1 MDSYYHFEKR
11 REATMMDSNLP
22 YSVDDWVVH
31 TQYGV
36 GQIKRIEVK
45 PIRGESTNC
54 FKVRTNDCTYWF
66 PTNDIGNPR
75 IRSVASKDVI
85 EKLIK
90 NLRRK
95 SSRLDTDR
103 RVWKQRIEEAQT
115 DGDLISLSIIIRDL
129 STQKKLR
136 QLNQTEDD
144 ALQYFKDR
152 LLREWASITGDEIG
166 TLRTSL
172 QDYLM
177 ESQSKVEVD

>member
-1 MDSYYHFEKR
+1 
-11 REATMMDSNLP
+11 MMESILP
-22 YSVDDWVVH
+22 FSVDDWVVH

-45 PIRGESTNC
+45 PIHGETTNC

-66 PTNDIGNPR
+66 PTNDIDNPR

-85 EKLIK
+85 NKVIK

-103 RVWKQRIEEAQT
+103 KIWKQRIEEAQA
-115 DGDLISLSIIIRDL
+115 DGDLITLSIIIRDL

-144 ALQYFKDR
+144 ALEYFKDR
-152 LLREWASITGDEIG
+152 LVREWASITEEDIE

-172 QDYLM
+172 QAYIE
-177 ESQSKVEVD
+177 ESQSKVKVE

>member
-1 MDSYYHFEKR
+1 
-11 REATMMDSNLP
+11 MMDSNMP

-45 PIRGESTNC
+45 PIHGEKTNC

-85 EKLIK
+85 QKIIK

-103 RVWKQRIEEAQT
+103 KIWKQRIEEAQS
-115 DGDLISLSIIIRDL
+115 DGDLVSLSIIIRDL
-129 STQKKLR
+129 STQKILR
-136 QLNQTEDD
+136 QLNQTEED

-152 LLREWASITGDEIG
+152 LLREWSSITQEVIE
-166 TLRTSL
+166 TLRSTL
-172 QDYLM
+172 QAYIK
-177 ESQSKVEVD
+177 ESQSKVKVD

>member
-1 MDSYYHFEKR
+1 
-11 REATMMDSNLP
+11 MMDSNLP

-45 PIRGESTNC
+45 PIHGETTNC

-66 PTNDIGNPR
+66 PTNDIDNPR

-85 EKLIK
+85 NKVIK

-103 RVWKQRIEEAQT
+103 KIWKQRIEEAQA
-115 DGDLISLSIIIRDL
+115 DGDLITLSIIIRDL

-144 ALQYFKDR
+144 ALEYFKDR
-152 LLREWASITGDEIG
+152 LVREWASITEEDIE

-172 QDYLM
+172 QAYIE
-177 ESQSKVEVD
+177 ESQSKVKVE

>member
-1 MDSYYHFEKR
+1 
-11 REATMMDSNLP
+11 MMDSNLP

-45 PIRGESTNC
+45 PIHGETTNC

-66 PTNDIGNPR
+66 PTNDIDNPR

-85 EKLIK
+85 KKVIK

-103 RVWKQRIEEAQT
+103 KIWKQRIEEAQT
-115 DGDLISLSIIIRDL
+115 DGDLITLSIIIRDL

-144 ALQYFKDR
+144 ALEYFKDR
-152 LLREWASITGDEIG
+152 LVREWASITEEDIE

-172 QDYLM
+172 QAHIE
-177 ESQSKVEVD
+177 ESQSKVKVE

>member
-1 MDSYYHFEKR
+1 M
-11 REATMMDSNLP
+11 TDSNLP

-45 PIRGESTNC
+45 PIHGEKTDC
-54 FKVRTNDCTYWF
+54 YKVKTNDCTYWF
-66 PTNDIGNPR
+66 PTNDIDNPR

-85 EKLIK
+85 QKIIK

-103 RVWKQRIEEAQT
+103 RVWKQRIEEAQA
-115 DGDLISLSIIIRDL
+115 DGDLISLSVIIRDL
-129 STQKKLR
+129 STQKILR

-144 ALQYFKDR
+144 ALEYFKDR
-152 LLREWASITGDEIG
+152 LVREWASITGENISD
-166 TLRTSL
+166 LRNSL
-172 QDYLM
+172 QDYIQ
-177 ESQSKVEVD
+177 ESQSKVKVD

>member
-1 MDSYYHFEKR
+1 
-11 REATMMDSNLP
+11 MMDSNLP

-45 PIRGESTNC
+45 PILGETTNC

-66 PTNDIGNPR
+66 PTNDIDNPR
-75 IRSVASKDVI
+75 IRSVATKDVI
-85 EKLIK
+85 QKVIK

-103 RVWKQRIEEAQT
+103 RIWKQRIEEAQA

-144 ALQYFKDR
+144 ALEYFKDR
-152 LLREWASITGDEIG
+152 LVREWASITEEDIE

-172 QDYLM
+172 QAYIE
-177 ESQSKVEVD
+177 ESQSKVKVE

>member
-1 MDSYYHFEKR
+1 M
-11 REATMMDSNLP
+11 TDSNLP

-45 PIRGESTNC
+45 PIHGEKTDC
-54 FKVRTNDCTYWF
+54 FKVKTNDCTYWF
-66 PTNDIGNPR
+66 PTNDIDNPR

-85 EKLIK
+85 QKIIK

-103 RVWKQRIEEAQT
+103 RVWKQRIEEAQA
-115 DGDLISLSIIIRDL
+115 DGDLISLSVIIRDL
-129 STQKKLR
+129 STQKILR

-144 ALQYFKDR
+144 ALEYFKDR
-152 LLREWASITGDEIG
+152 LVREWASITGENISD
-166 TLRTSL
+166 LRNSL
-172 QDYLM
+172 QDYIQ
-177 ESQSKVEVD
+177 ESQSKVKVD

>member
-1 MDSYYHFEKR
+1 
-11 REATMMDSNLP
+11 MMDSNLP

-45 PIRGESTNC
+45 PIHGETTNC

-66 PTNDIGNPR
+66 PTNDFDNPR

-85 EKLIK
+85 KKVIK

-103 RVWKQRIEEAQT
+103 KIWKQRIEEAQT
-115 DGDLISLSIIIRDL
+115 DGDLITLSIIIRDL

-144 ALQYFKDR
+144 ALEYFKDR
-152 LLREWASITGDEIG
+152 LVREWASITEEDIE

-172 QDYLM
+172 QAYIE
-177 ESQSKVEVD
+177 ESQSKVKVE